1 MSESELELDAEL
13 DPELDPEL
21 FDVLFRG
28 EIQAGQNIEQV
39 KQRVGAIFK
48 LDEAKLE
55 RLFSGQTPYLKRNT
69 DITSAD
75 KILCAMERAGAVAEV
90 IACVVKPQ
98 ILSMAPLGS
107 NVLPEQKSESGE
119 GFTPTLD
126 PEKLA
131 ALAGMVA
138 EPTGTY
144 VLNAEEHYEVA
155 SLDIDTSHLSLEAPE
170 DV

>member
-13 DPELDPEL
+13 DAEL

-28 EIQAGQNIEQV
+28 EIQAGQNVEQV

-48 LDEAKLE
+48 LDKAKLE
-55 RLFSGQTPYLKRNT
+55 RLFSGETPYLKRNT

-75 KILCAMERAGAVAEV
+75 KILCAMEYAGAIAEV

-107 NVLPEQKSESGE
+107 NVLPEQESESGE
-119 GFTPTLD
+119 GSTPALD
-126 PEKLA
+126 PQKLA

-138 EPTGTY
+138 EPTGAY
-144 VLNAEEHYEVA
+144 VLNAEEHSEVA
-155 SLDIDTSHLSLEAPE
+155 SLDIDTSHLSMEDPE
-170 DV
+170 DA